1 MCVDIVRAG
10 HRFKLVLMDRNMPR
24 MDGLEA
30 TRQLRVMCP
39 EMPIVAVTGNA
50 LDVEQA
56 EFIAAGAVRVLT
68 KPLDIDALNDVLR
81 TYCTAA

>member
-1 MCVDIVRAG
+1 
-10 HRFKLVLMDRNMPR
+10 
-24 MDGLEA
+24 
-30 TRQLRVMCP
+30 
-39 EMPIVAVTGNA
+39 MPIVAVTGNA